1 MVNLYEIIMRHMH
14 VRKNLNDDM
23 HLIEDLGFDSLNMMS
38 LIVDL
43 ETSYDISFD
52 DAELLFDNFNCIG
65 DLRQVITDL
74 SEGK

>member
-1 MVNLYEIIMRHMH
+1 MVSLYEIIMRHMR

-23 HLIEDLGFDSLNMMS
+23 RLIEDLGFDSLSRMS

-52 DAELLFDNFNCIG
+52 DAELLFDNFNRIG
-65 DLRQVITDL
+65 DLRQVSTNL

>member
-1 MVNLYEIIMRHMH
+1 MMSLYEIIMRHMR

-23 HLIEDLGFDSLNMMS
+23 RLIEDLGFDSLSMMS

-52 DAELLFDNFNCIG
+52 DAELLFDNFNRIG
-65 DLRQVITDL
+65 DLRQVITNL

>member
-1 MVNLYEIIMRHMH
+1 MVSLYEIIMRHMR

-23 HLIEDLGFDSLNMMS
+23 RLIEDLGFDSLSMMS

-52 DAELLFDNFNCIG
+52 DVELLFDNFNRIG
-65 DLRQVITDL
+65 DLRQVITNL